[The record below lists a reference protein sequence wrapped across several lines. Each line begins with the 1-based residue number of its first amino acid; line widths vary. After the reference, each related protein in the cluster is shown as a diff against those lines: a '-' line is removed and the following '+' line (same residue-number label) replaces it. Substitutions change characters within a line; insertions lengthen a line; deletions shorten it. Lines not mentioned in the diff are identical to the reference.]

1 MKYLASYFCSKN
13 TVGINFEPPA
23 VVKFGYL
30 GKVNEA
36 QLKKNTIGVA
46 LYPIATKRIF
56 CSNRLFLVVRYK

>member
-1 MKYLASYFCSKN
+1 MKYLASYLCYKN

-23 VVKFGYL
+23 VVKFRYPC
-30 GKVNEA
+30 KVNGA

-56 CSNRLFLVVRYK
+56 CSNRLFLVIRYK